1 MAVALLAA
9 GVLVR
14 TLPLESA
21 RPHETVPAAASAIGE
36 QDVRARLWQD
46 PFEVV
51 PRPAKRETPD
61 QQLKR
66 VTDDPLHAPAT
77 LARQIEGAIA
87 TPGARVTIL
96 GVMVFG
102 SPYAEDVELRR
113 RTRYAVLSGLAAR
126 RYVPDNSG
134 ALGYV
139 WTDAVWTD
147 AAPAG
152 SAAPVFAAIGIEL

>member
-1 MAVALLAA
+1 MAAETKDLLSNPLPLMAVALLAA

-21 RPHETVPAAASAIGE
+21 RPHETVATAASAIGE

-51 PRPAKRETPD
+51 PRPAKRETAE
-61 QQLKR
+61 QRLKR
-66 VTDDPLHAPAT
+66 VKDDLLHAPAS
-77 LARQIEGAIA
+77 LAGQLDEAIA
-87 TPGARVTIL
+87 TPGTRVTIL

-113 RTRYAVLSGLAAR
+113 RMRYAVLSGLATR
-126 RYVPDNSG
+126 HYVPDNSA
-134 ALGYV
+134 ALGYI
-139 WTDAVWTD
+139 WTDD
-147 AAPAG
+147 G
-152 SAAPVFAAIGIEL
+152 STRPG